1 MATSRSMNKVMLI
14 GNLTRDPALKQ
25 LPNGAMICTF
35 GIATN
40 KSWKD
45 ANGQIKEKAEFHNI
59 VAWNKLAEICANVL
73 SVGML
78 VFVEG
83 EIVSESWEVN
93 GVRVVRY
100 EIRID
105 DMKVMDA
112 KEKKGVGVD
121 QAMSNSNKADVQSS
135 ENATAPALEDVSVPV
150 SEPVASEE
158 PVAETGEKLF

>member
-93 GVRVVRY
+93 GVRVTRY

-121 QAMSNSNKADVQSS
+121 QAMQNSKGDNQ
-135 ENATAPALEDVSVPV
+135 APETEAQVLEDVTVPV
-150 SEPVASEE
+150 VENVATTEEILTEP
-158 PVAETGEKLF
+158 GEKLF